1 MAAHGE
7 PIPLEQ
13 YFEGSDPRA
22 RALFDVVRAAVL
34 SIGDAEIRV
43 TTSQIAFRRQR
54 SFAWTWL
61 PGQYLS
67 GPVAPLALAPLV
79 LTVDL
84 DRFDTSPRWKEVVEP
99 TLNHFMHHLEL
110 RRATD
115 LDPGVIDCVR
125 EAWSRAG

>member
-1 MAAHGE
+1 MTAHGE
-7 PIPLEQ
+7 PIALEQ
-13 YFEGSDPRA
+13 YFKGRDPRA
-22 RALFDVVRAAVL
+22 PELFQAVRLAIQ

-43 TTSQIAFRRQR
+43 TKSQIAFRRAR

-67 GPVAPLALAPLV
+67 GEVAPLV

-84 DRFDTSPRWKEVVEP
+84 DRFDTSARWKEVVEP

-110 RRATD
+110 RSPAD
-115 LDPGVIDCVR
+115 LDPGVLDCLR
-125 EAWSRAG
+125 EAWGKAG